1 MKPIDLM
8 EMDAIIIGGGP
19 AGMAA
24 AISLKNQGVFRVL
37 ILEREAFLGGILPQC
52 IHDGFGLIRFDQN
65 LTGPEYAE
73 IYKKRLLDQDIAYE
87 TGCAVTRIEG
97 VERESDQSYTHLN
110 KVTAVSAKGT
120 TDYLTKAVILA
131 TGCRERP
138 RGALGIPGTRPAGI
152 FTAGTA
158 QNFVN
163 LKNLMPGKRVVILG
177 SGDIGLIMA
186 RRLTLEGAEVTAVV
200 EREKNPGGLRRNV
213 LQCLEDFDIPLILS
227 ATVTEIKGAHRISA
241 VSVCDLDS
249 KGHLIAETVRD
260 YPCDTLILSVGLIP
274 EIETGLTAGIHIDP
288 NNGEPLINQD
298 GQTSVAGIF
307 VCGNARYVHD
317 LVDDVSTEAEEM
329 GIAVARYIRGEE
341 LKGGTAQ
348 PDQTAPNSTD
358 TQASTRREKSQNP
371 YTITCLLCPNSC
383 SIVYKPEITG
393 AMCGRGED
401 YVKRELI
408 SPMRMLTS
416 SVRVVGGEREIVSV
430 RTTSGIPKQALNEAM
445 KRIKSLIVVAPISTG
460 EIIEKDFMTFGVD
473 LIATSKVL

>member
-1 MKPIDLM
+1 
-8 EMDAIIIGGGP
+8 
-19 AGMAA
+19 MAA

-37 ILEREAFLGGILPQC
+37 VLEREAFLGGILPQC
-52 IHDGFGLIRFDQN
+52 IHDGFGLIRFDKN
-65 LTGPEYAE
+65 LTGPEYAD

-87 TGCAVTRIEG
+87 TGCAVTRIESLSLG
-97 VERESDQSYTHLN
+97 SDQPCQHLK
-110 KVTAVSAKGT
+110 KVTVVSAKGT
-120 TDYLTKAVILA
+120 TDYLAKAVILA
-131 TGCRERP
+131 TGCREKP

-163 LKNLMPGKRVVILG
+163 LRNLMPGKRVVILG

-186 RRLTLEGAEVTAVV
+186 RRLTLEGAEVTAVI
-200 EREKNPGGLRRNV
+200 ERERTPGGLRRNV
-213 LQCLEDFDIPLILS
+213 LQCLEDFEIPLVLS
-227 ATVTEIKGAHRISA
+227 ATITEIKGAHGIKA

-249 KGHLIAETVRD
+249 KGRFIEESIRD

-274 EIETGLTAGIHIDP
+274 EIETGLTAGIRINP
-288 NNGEPLINQD
+288 ETGEPIVNQD

-317 LVDDVSTEAEEM
+317 LVDDVSTEAEEL
-329 GIAVARYIRGEE
+329 GIAAARYIQGEE
-341 LKGGTAQ
+341 LKDGIAQIAQDAQNTAG
-348 PDQTAPNSTD
+348 AIV
-358 TQASTRREKSQNP
+358 STRRGKSQSP
-371 YTITCLLCPNSC
+371 DTITCLLCPNSC
-383 SIVYKPEITG
+383 SIIYKPEISG

-430 RTTSGIPKQALNEAM
+430 RTTSGIPKQAINEAM
-445 KRIKSLIVVAPISTG
+445 KRIKSLIVVAPISAG